1 MFNKEQAEKVARE
14 YADEVVKELE
24 PKSIVLYGSYAKGT
38 QSINSDID
46 VAVIY
51 DGFKGDW
58 LKTSALLW
66 KLSSKINLDIEPI
79 LLDMSKD
86 SSGFVQ
92 NIFSTGQII
101 YNNDAI

>member
-1 MFNKEQAEKVARE
+1 M
-14 YADEVVKELE
+14 
-24 PKSIVLYGSYAKGT
+24 
-38 QSINSDID
+38 
-46 VAVIY
+46 Y
-51 DGFKGDW
+51 DGFEGDW

-101 YNNDAI
+101 YNNVL